1 MAGINSRAKG
11 AAAEREAAKVWAEV
25 MGCDA
30 RRGQQFS
37 GGKESPDVVQSI
49 DGIHLEVKRV
59 ERGNPYAWMAQAS
72 FDAGDQVPVVLHRK
86 NHRDWLCIVRL
97 TDVPRFLEACA
108 AAKAAPVG
116 GPEVPGDVPGTGVPP
131 SGDTDERASWIFR
144 HG

>member
-11 AAAEREAAKVWAEV
+11 AAAEREAAKEWARV
-25 MGCDA
+25 MGCTA

-49 DGIHLEVKRV
+49 AGIHLEVKRV
-59 ERGNPYAWMAQAS
+59 ERGNPYDWMAQAIY
-72 FDAGDQVPVVLHRK
+72 DAGDQVPVVLHRR

-97 TDVPRFLEACA
+97 QDVPRFMA
-108 AAKAAPVG
+108 AAAGQETKEVVG
-116 GPEVPGDVPGTGVPP
+116 GAVPPDVSSTGVPP
-131 SGDTDERASWIFR
+131 AGGEDERASWLFH

>member
-25 MGCDA
+25 MGCEA

-49 DGIHLEVKRV
+49 SGIHLEVKRV
-59 ERGNPYAWMAQAS
+59 ERGNPHAWMAQAIY
-72 FDAGDQVPVVLHRK
+72 DAGDQVPVVLHRK

-97 TDVPRFLEACA
+97 SDVPRFIQACA
-108 AAKAAPVG
+108 GQETQAVG
-116 GPEVPGDVPGTGVPP
+116 GGAVPADVPSPGVSTSSPE
-131 SGDTDERASWIFR
+131 DEQASWVFR

>member
-1 MAGINSRAKG
+1 MARINSRAKG
-11 AAAEREAAKVWAEV
+11 AAAEREAAQIWADV

-59 ERGNPYAWMAQAS
+59 ERGNPYAWMAQAI

-86 NHRDWLCIVRL
+86 NRSDWLCIVRL
-97 TDVPRFLEACA
+97 SDVPRLIQAVAGAE
-108 AAKAAPVG
+108 AKAVG
-116 GPEVPGDVPGTGVPP
+116 GGAVPADVPGEGVPAP
-131 SGDTDERASWIFR
+131 GRQDEQAAWVFR

>member
-59 ERGNPYAWMAQAS
+59 ERGNPYAWMAQAI
-72 FDAGDQVPVVLHRK
+72 FDAGDQVPVVLHRR
-86 NHRDWLCIVRL
+86 NRCDWLCIVRL
-97 TDVPRFLEACA
+97 NDVPRFLA
-108 AAKAAPVG
+108 AAAGQAPEAVG
-116 GPEVPGDVPGTGVPP
+116 RGAVPPDVPGESVPP
-131 SGDTDERASWIFR
+131 PGGEDERASWVFR

>member
-11 AAAEREAAKVWAEV
+11 AAAEREAAKEWARV

-59 ERGNPYAWMAQAS
+59 ERGNPYDWMAQAVY
-72 FDAGDQVPVVLHRK
+72 DAGDQVPVVLHRK
-86 NHRDWLCIVRL
+86 NRCDWLCIVRL
-97 TDVPRFLEACA
+97 EDVPRLLEACA
-108 AAKAAPVG
+108 AAETPTLG
-116 GPEVPGDVPGTGVPP
+116 GQEVPADGPGQGLPP
-131 SGDTDERASWIFR
+131 PASPDEQASWIFR